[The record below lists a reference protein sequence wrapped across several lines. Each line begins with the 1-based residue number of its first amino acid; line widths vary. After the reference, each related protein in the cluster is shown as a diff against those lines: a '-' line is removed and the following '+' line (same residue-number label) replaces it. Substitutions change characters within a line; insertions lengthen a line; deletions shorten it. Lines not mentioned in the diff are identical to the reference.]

1 MAHAVSGDSASVLLN
16 AANQKEDEQ
25 LILSNESETKVIDP
39 SAAKHALSNMNEN
52 EPDQARMVLK
62 VYPRRWLV
70 LLVVALLN
78 NSNTMSWIAF
88 APIANHVDAFY
99 HQASATNWFS
109 MIYMI
114 CTIPVGIIA
123 MWAGRF
129 LGLRWA
135 ILIAA
140 WANGIG
146 GLIRLGSTWIDPA
159 YRFPVG
165 ITGQAISAIAYPFIM
180 FLPTKVAAAW
190 FPDNQRALATTVG
203 IMSNPLGVLMA
214 NLISPQICNSSAD
227 VLYVNF
233 MTAIPSVVACIIATL
248 AITRSE
254 PKHPP
259 TISAGQKQMD
269 FFPGVKSCFT
279 NKEYLILLLVMGGGI
294 GLFNCL
300 YTVMQQLL
308 CPYGYSNSF
317 SGYCAALMIIG
328 GVLGATGAGIFVD
341 RTKKF
346 QETLKVS
353 MGIAVLFGVIFLQLV
368 QHPSLKP
375 FILGCCFLFGV
386 MGLATYPV
394 GLELSAECAFPVSET
409 TSTGLIVLSGQ
420 VQSVIYVA
428 VMSMLAKPLVG
439 DAAFHQVCKLPGD
452 EGASE
457 PKSWYMSNIVMS
469 IVAAVLFFILVIFFH
484 PRYRRMEAE
493 KAHGI
498 VPRDETLE
506 ATADARELETLVKA

>member
-1 MAHAVSGDSASVLLN
+1 MAHAVSGDSASALLG
-16 AANQKEDEQ
+16 AASHKEDEQ
-25 LILSNESETKVIDP
+25 LILSASESETKVIDH
-39 SAAKHALSNMNEN
+39 SAAKRALSTMEEE
-52 EPDQARMVLK
+52 EPAQARMILK

-88 APIANHVDAFY
+88 APIANH
-99 HQASATNWFS
+99 SATNWFS

-114 CTIPVGIIA
+114 CTIPVGIVA

-140 WANGIG
+140 WANGLG
-146 GLIRLGSTWIDPA
+146 GLIRLGSTYLDPSL
-159 YRFPVG
+159 RFPVG

-190 FPDNQRALATTVG
+190 FPDNQRAIATTIG
-203 IMSNPLGVLMA
+203 IMSNPLGVLLA
-214 NLISPQICNSSAD
+214 NLLSPMLCHSPED
-227 VLYVNF
+227 VQYVNL
-233 MTAIPSVVACIIATL
+233 MTAIPSVIACIIASV

-269 FFPGVKSCFT
+269 FFAGVKSCFT

-328 GVLGATGAGIFVD
+328 GVFGATGAGIFVD

-346 QETLKVS
+346 QETLKVA
-353 MGIAVLFGVIFLQLV
+353 MGVAVLFGVIFLQLV
-368 QHPSLKP
+368 QHPGLKP
-375 FILGCCFLFGV
+375 FILGTCFLFGV

-428 VMSMLAKPLVG
+428 IMSMLAKPLTGENAKYQTCKIAG
-439 DAAFHQVCKLPGD
+439 DKEATEAKNY
-452 EGASE
+452 
-457 PKSWYMSNIVMS
+457 YMSNIVMS
-469 IVAAVLFFILVIFFH
+469 IIAAVLFFILVIFFY
-484 PRYRRMEAE
+484 PKYRRMEAE

-498 VPRDETLE
+498 VPKNNQE
-506 ATADARELETLVKA
+506 AHAANAELEPLKA